1 MISVNTWTNGEI
13 EMTSVRKVILIICG
27 LVSLLMGVLGII
39 LPLLPTTPF
48 LLLSAYCF
56 GKSSK
61 TLHDWLLHN
70 KVFGDYIKQFRQG
83 QGIPLRAKVII
94 LLMLW
99 ASVIYS
105 IVMIPFLLVKI
116 MMATTGISI
125 SYFVIFHKRFRTKKQ
140 I

>member
-1 MISVNTWTNGEI
+1 
-13 EMTSVRKVILIICG
+13 MTSVRKVILIICG